1 METASASG
9 STPVYNQER
18 EFEGKDYGPVTPLTS
33 ERPGY
38 WTPETEHTYRR
49 VLNQMLPPDSPWYQD
64 KSLRIFAVPPRT
76 GSSPEATSSVRDGS
90 DGTMSGAVSAPAQQ
104 PRQPRPRQFRHRPGR
119 RPGR

>member
-33 ERPGY
+33 EGPGY

-49 VLNQMLPPDSPWYQD
+49 VLNQMLQ
-64 KSLRIFAVPPRT
+64 R
-76 GSSPEATSSVRDGS
+76 
-90 DGTMSGAVSAPAQQ
+90 GTWRAS
-104 PRQPRPRQFRHRPGR
+104 
-119 RPGR
+119 